1 MKSITKK
8 TLAATAVVGAAAAPT
23 ALGQVVVNQSL
34 THGTNYYIDLD
45 DLSPSGFFSNF
56 DERPSSDYDIRITF
70 QNGGGS
76 NHGKAEIKGNDS
88 GGYSNY
94 TFVGNEAFILN
105 ETITGSFR
113 YGTAMDTENQAGVGP
128 WASVTGANNYLGFT
142 RGGNA
147 GWINLDY
154 NPGSNGIGN
163 ISVVSYDWDSGGGI
177 TQAGVSAVPEPAATA
192 AIAALLAGGA
202 AFLNRRRRKAA

>member
-34 THGTNYYIDLD
+34 TGSTEYYIDLD
-45 DLSPSGFFSNF
+45 DLSPSGFSTN
-56 DERPSSDYDIRITF
+56 STGYDIRINF
-70 QNGGGS
+70 ENGGYGS
-76 NHGKAEIKGNDS
+76 SHGKAEIRGNDS

-113 YGTAMDTENQAGVGP
+113 YGSNLVTENYYGVGP
-128 WASVTGANNYLGFT
+128 WALVTGANNYLGFT

-154 NPGSNGIGN
+154 NPNTSGTGN

-202 AFLNRRRRKAA
+202 AFFNRRRRKAA

>member
-34 THGTNYYIDLD
+34 TSGTFYYIDLD
-45 DLSPSGFFSNF
+45 NLSPSGFSTN
-56 DERPSSDYDIRITF
+56 STGYDIRINF
-70 QNGGGS
+70 RKGS
-76 NHGKAEIKGNDS
+76 SEYYHGKAEIRGY
-88 GGYSNY
+88 GGGTPTY
-94 TFVGNEAFILN
+94 VGNEAFILN

-113 YGTAMDTENQAGVGP
+113 YGPTLRTENEFGDGP
-128 WASVTGANNYLGFT
+128 WALVTGANNYLGFT

-147 GWINLDY
+147 GWIKLDY
-154 NPGSNGIGN
+154 NPNTSGTGN

-202 AFLNRRRRKAA
+202 AFFNRRRRKAA

>member
-34 THGTNYYIDLD
+34 TPLTNYYIDLD
-45 DLSPSGFFSNF
+45 NLSPSGFSTN
-56 DERPSSDYDIRITF
+56 STGYDIRISY
-70 QNGGGS
+70 QRGGHGS
-76 NHGKAEIKGNDS
+76 YHGKAEIRGNDS

-105 ETITGSFR
+105 ETITGSFS
-113 YGTAMDTENQAGVGP
+113 YGSAMDTENQSGVGP

-154 NPGSNGIGN
+154 DPGTAGIGN

-202 AFLNRRRRKAA
+202 AFFNRRRRKAA

>member
-34 THGTNYYIDLD
+34 TAGTNYYIDLD
-45 DLSPSGFFSNF
+45 NLSPSGFSTN
-56 DERPSSDYDIRITF
+56 STGYDIRI
-70 QNGGGS
+70 QYASGGDS
-76 NHGKAEIKGNDS
+76 YRGKARIRGS
-88 GGYSNY
+88 GEVGRY
-94 TFVGNEAFILN
+94 TYVSENRYVLN
-105 ETITGSFR
+105 ETLDVTGS
-113 YGTAMDTENQAGVGP
+113 YGSWRDTEDYLSDLGP
-128 WASVTGANNYLGFT
+128 WAGTTGTGGYIGFK
-142 RGGNA
+142 REGNF

-154 NPGSNGIGN
+154 NPSNGNGGGN

-202 AFLNRRRRKAA
+202 AFFNRRRRKVG

>member
-34 THGTNYYIDLD
+34 TPATNYYIDLD
-45 DLSPSGFFSNF
+45 DLSPSGFSTNATG
-56 DERPSSDYDIRITF
+56 YDIRLAY
-70 QNGGGS
+70 QQGGGGFKS
-76 NHGKAEIKGNDS
+76 DFQGYVTIYGNDS

-94 TFVGNEAFILN
+94 TLVGNEAFILN
-105 ETITGSFR
+105 ETITGSFY
-113 YGTAMDTENQAGVGP
+113 YGDGVNTENQNGIGP
-128 WASVTGANNYLGFT
+128 WALVTGANNYLGFT

-154 NPGSNGIGN
+154 NPNTSGTGN

-202 AFLNRRRRKAA
+202 AFFQRRRRKVG

>member
-34 THGTNYYIDLD
+34 TSGTFYYIDLD
-45 DLSPSGFFSNF
+45 DLSPSGFSTNATG
-56 DERPSSDYDIRITF
+56 YDIKLFYEAGRNGSKSGYVSIT
-70 QNGGGS
+70 
-76 NHGKAEIKGNDS
+76 GNDS
-88 GGYSNY
+88 GGYSNF
-94 TFVGNEAFILN
+94 TSVGNEAFVLN
-105 ETITGSFR
+105 ETINGSFI
-113 YGTAMDTENQAGVGP
+113 YGDNKNTENQNGIGP
-128 WASVTGANNYLGFT
+128 WALVTGANNYLGFT

-154 NPGSNGIGN
+154 NPNTSGTGN

-177 TQAGVSAVPEPAATA
+177 TQAGVSVVPEPAATA

-202 AFLNRRRRKAA
+202 AFFQRRRRKVG

>member
-34 THGTNYYIDLD
+34 TSGTFYYIDLD
-45 DLSPSGFFSNF
+45 NLSPSGFSTN
-56 DERPSSDYDIRITF
+56 STGYDIRIKYRK
-70 QNGGGS
+70 GS
-76 NHGKAEIKGNDS
+76 SGYYHGKAEILGY
-88 GGYSNY
+88 GGGTPTY
-94 TFVGNEAFILN
+94 VGNEAFILN
-105 ETITGSFR
+105 ETITGSFIS
-113 YGTAMDTENQAGVGP
+113 GDNKNTDNQNGGGP
-128 WASVTGANNYLGFT
+128 WALVTGANNYLGFT

-147 GWINLDY
+147 GWIKLDY
-154 NPGSNGIGN
+154 NPNTSGTGN

-202 AFLNRRRRKAA
+202 AFFNRRRRKAA

>member
-34 THGTNYYIDLD
+34 TGSTEYYIDLD
-45 DLSPSGFFSNF
+45 NLSPSGFSTNSTGY
-56 DERPSSDYDIRITF
+56 DIKLVYQEGGGGPKSDYQGYVSIW
-70 QNGGGS
+70 
-76 NHGKAEIKGNDS
+76 GNDS

-113 YGTAMDTENQAGVGP
+113 YGDNEDTENRDGVGP
-128 WASVTGANNYLGFT
+128 WALVTGANNYLGFT

-154 NPGSNGIGN
+154 NPNTSGTGN

-202 AFLNRRRRKAA
+202 AFFNRRRRKAA

>member
-34 THGTNYYIDLD
+34 TASRNYYIDLD
-45 DLSPSGFFSNF
+45 NLSPSGFSTN
-56 DERPSSDYDIRITF
+56 STGYDIRITF
-70 QNGGGS
+70 QKGGGG
-76 NHGKAEIKGNDS
+76 NHGKAEIKGYE
-88 GGYSNY
+88 GGILPTY
-94 TFVGNEAFILN
+94 VGNAAFILN
-105 ETITGSFR
+105 ETITGSFF
-113 YGTAMDTENQAGVGP
+113 YGVALNTEYYSGVGP

-154 NPGSNGIGN
+154 NPGSNGVGN

-202 AFLNRRRRKAA
+202 AFFNRRRRKAA

>member
-34 THGTNYYIDLD
+34 TPGTNYYIDLD
-45 DLSPSGFFSNF
+45 NLSPSGFVEAG
-56 DERPSSDYDIRITF
+56 DGDGYDIRITF
-70 QNGGGS
+70 KRGAFGY
-76 NHGKAEIKGNDS
+76 HGKAEIKGY
-88 GGYSNY
+88 GYGTPTY
-94 TFVGNEAFILN
+94 VGNEAFILN
-105 ETITGSFR
+105 ETITGSFS
-113 YGTAMDTENQAGVGP
+113 YGSAMDTENQSGVGP

-154 NPGSNGIGN
+154 DPGTAGIGN

-202 AFLNRRRRKAA
+202 AFFNRRRRKAA

>member
-34 THGTNYYIDLD
+34 TPGTNYYIDLD
-45 DLSPSGFFSNF
+45 NLSPSGFVEGG
-56 DERPSSDYDIRITF
+56 DGDRYDIRITF

-105 ETITGSFR
+105 ETITGSFFN
-113 YGTAMDTENQAGVGP
+113 GVELSTEYYSGVGP

-154 NPGSNGIGN
+154 NPGTAGTGN

-202 AFLNRRRRKAA
+202 AFFNRRRRKAA

>member
-34 THGTNYYIDLD
+34 TPATNYYIDLD
-45 DLSPSGFFSNF
+45 NLSPSGFSQNATG
-56 DERPSSDYDIRITF
+56 YDIKLVYTEGRY
-70 QNGGGS
+70 GS
-76 NHGKAEIKGNDS
+76 KSGYVSIWGNDS
-88 GGYSNY
+88 GGYSNF
-94 TFVGNEAFILN
+94 TSVGNEAFVLN
-105 ETITGSFR
+105 ETINGSFI
-113 YGTAMDTENQAGVGP
+113 YGDNKNTENQNGIGP
-128 WASVTGANNYLGFT
+128 WALVTGANNYLGFT

-154 NPGSNGIGN
+154 NPNTSGTGN

-177 TQAGVSAVPEPAATA
+177 TQAGVSVVPEPAATA

-202 AFLNRRRRKAA
+202 AFFNRRRRKAA

>member
-34 THGTNYYIDLD
+34 TPLTNYYIDLD
-45 DLSPSGFFSNF
+45 DLSPSGFSTN
-56 DERPSSDYDIRITF
+56 STGYDIRISF
-70 QNGGGS
+70 QNGGGGY
-76 NHGKAEIKGNDS
+76 HGKAEIKGYA
-88 GGYSNY
+88 GGTTTY
-94 TFVGNEAFILN
+94 VGNEAFILN

-113 YGTAMDTENQAGVGP
+113 YGAAFDTESPGGVGP

-154 NPGSNGIGN
+154 NPGTAGIGN

-202 AFLNRRRRKAA
+202 AFFNRRRRKAA

>member
-34 THGTNYYIDLD
+34 TPLTNYYIDLD
-45 DLSPSGFFSNF
+45 DLSPSGFSEG
-56 DERPSSDYDIRITF
+56 DATGYDIRISF
-70 QNGGGS
+70 QRGGFS
-76 NHGKAEIKGNDS
+76 KHGKAEIL
-88 GGYSNY
+88 GYAGCTPTS
-94 TFVGNEAFILN
+94 VGNEAFILN
-105 ETITGSFR
+105 ETITTGSFR
-113 YGTAMDTENQAGVGP
+113 SGAAMDTEREDGVGP
-128 WASVTGANNYLGFT
+128 WGLVTGANNYLGFT
-142 RGGNA
+142 RGGSA

-154 NPGSNGIGN
+154 NPGTAGIGN

-202 AFLNRRRRKAA
+202 AFFNRRRRKAA

>member
-34 THGTNYYIDLD
+34 TPGTNYYIDLD
-45 DLSPSGFFSNF
+45 NLSPSGFVEGG
-56 DERPSSDYDIRITF
+56 DGDRYDIRITF
-70 QNGGGS
+70 QKGGGGY
-76 NHGKAEIKGNDS
+76 HGKAEIKGY
-88 GGYSNY
+88 GYGTPTY
-94 TFVGNEAFILN
+94 VGNEAFILT
-105 ETITGSFR
+105 ETITTLSFR
-113 YGTAMDTENQAGVGP
+113 YGVALNTEDFSGGGP

-142 RGGNA
+142 RGGNF

-154 NPGSNGIGN
+154 NPGSNGVGN

-202 AFLNRRRRKAA
+202 AFFQRRRRKVG

>member
-34 THGTNYYIDLD
+34 TPGTNYYIDLD
-45 DLSPSGFFSNF
+45 NLSPSGFVEGG
-56 DERPSSDYDIRITF
+56 DGDGYDIRITF
-70 QNGGGS
+70 QKGGGGY
-76 NHGKAEIKGNDS
+76 HGKAEIKGNDS

-105 ETITGSFR
+105 ETITGSFS
-113 YGTAMDTENQAGVGP
+113 YGSAMDTENQSGVGP

-142 RGGNA
+142 RGGNF

-154 NPGSNGIGN
+154 NPGSNSTGN

-202 AFLNRRRRKAA
+202 AFFNRRRRKAA